1 MLKRNGMVKGMEINN
16 LKQEIRKLPLF
27 HGDYKTNI
35 PGVTAYRFTGE
46 KIHMPQTKNPY
57 LYIVVEGMLRLYTP
71 SGIMDY
77 MAGQYSVSKIDTP
90 LAGTVLAVS
99 EEQDFLA
106 VSVEFTIHEVI
117 TTILDMDNSLTEKIL
132 NENIPEQDMTISD
145 REVIRSVY
153 RLFYAMQ
160 ETIPSEFLHRTILRE
175 LIYYLLCGSCGK

>member
-1 MLKRNGMVKGMEINN
+1 MVCSFFIHYIFFTFLKG
-16 LKQEIRKLPLF
+16 
-27 HGDYKTNI
+27 
-35 PGVTAYRFTGE
+35 
-46 KIHMPQTKNPY
+46 KNPY

-132 NENIPEQDMTISD
+132 NENLPEQDMTISD

-160 ETIPSEFLHRTILRE
+160 ETISSEFLHRTILRE
-175 LIYYLLCGSCGK
+175 IT

>member
-1 MLKRNGMVKGMEINN
+1 
-16 LKQEIRKLPLF
+16 
-27 HGDYKTNI
+27 
-35 PGVTAYRFTGE
+35 
-46 KIHMPQTKNPY
+46 
-57 LYIVVEGMLRLYTP
+57 MLRLYTP

-132 NENIPEQDMTISD
+132 NENLPEQDMTISD

-160 ETIPSEFLHRTILRE
+160 ETISSEFLHRTILRE
-175 LIYYLLCGSCGK
+175 IT